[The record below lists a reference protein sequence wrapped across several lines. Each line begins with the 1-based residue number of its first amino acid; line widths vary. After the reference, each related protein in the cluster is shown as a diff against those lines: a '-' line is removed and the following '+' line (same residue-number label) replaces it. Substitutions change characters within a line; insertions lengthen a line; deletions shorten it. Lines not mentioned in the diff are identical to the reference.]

1 MQHLDVVFYYLRKK
15 IKYSGNVELRVTTT
29 DSLFYQTCK
38 TTNTRCPVSDYV
50 KVASI
55 STVLTEYILGTY
67 HYCATPWAQVDHV
80 VMPVHVVSDA
90 HFILVHFDIRQRRL
104 VVYNSL
110 RGAAHRRTALEA
122 VEPISVLVPVYLDFA
137 GFYDSRDDLDLTEGP
152 YSVPVTSPLEVV
164 VAEDVP
170 EQEEW

>member
-1 MQHLDVVFYYLRKK
+1 M
-15 IKYSGNVELRVTTT
+15 
-29 DSLFYQTCK
+29 
-38 TTNTRCPVSDYV
+38 
-50 KVASI
+50 
-55 STVLTEYILGTY
+55 
-67 HYCATPWAQVDHV
+67 
-80 VMPVHVVSDA
+80 
-90 HFILVHFDIRQRRL
+90 
-104 VVYNSL
+104 VYNSL

-152 YSVPVTSPLEVV
+152 YSVPVKSPLEVV